1 MTAGP
6 WVMHDTFIED
16 CVKGDVD
23 IDTDVFKVILCSSAS
38 NAEDT
43 SVVAHASITN
53 QLATANGYTQDDEVV
68 ALTGSNS
75 AGSYTIDGDDPS
87 WDVVTADLVFRFAV
101 IYDDTHA
108 SKLIVAHML
117 ADDTPADVTQ
127 TPDNPITIQIND
139 IITIARV

>member
-1 MTAGP
+1 
-6 WVMHDTFIED
+6 MHDTFIEE

-38 NAEDT
+38 NAADT

-53 QLATANGYTQDDEVV
+53 QLATGNGYTQDTEVV
-68 ALTGSNS
+68 ALTGIET

-101 IYDDTHA
+101 IYDDTHG
-108 SKLIVAHML
+108 SKLILAHML

-127 TPDNPITIQIND
+127 IPDQTLSIIITNL
-139 IITIARV
+139 ITIARV